1 MNKILKTMKSGFNN
15 IKEIVTV
22 FLSDDPSNEG
32 YDLYINDV
40 ELAQTAQI
48 LQSLE
53 SEQEQKRLSLFYKN
67 YKKGNSKNNVKK
79 NDLIT
84 PPELS
89 TAIKLS
95 KDDILEPE
103 K

>member
-1 MNKILKTMKSGFNN
+1 MKSGFNN